1 MLLVDNDDDDDDDK
15 SGLEDGRAPGG
26 EGSSPKG

>member
-1 MLLVDNDDDDDDDK
+1 MLLVDNDDDDK
-15 SGLEDGRAPGG
+15 PGLEDGRAPGG